1 MLLRKSN
8 NVSLERLTYECML
21 LIDRY
26 LLRTFLWVW
35 FICFCSLT
43 GLYIVIDALTNLEE
57 FLRIAERTQ
66 QNFLVVMGDFYL
78 YRAIAFFDRT
88 SGILTLIAA
97 MFTLAGLQ
105 RYNELTAILAAG
117 VSKWRIVRPIVVAG
131 ACIALLAALNRELI
145 MPAQRAKL
153 TRTPQELSSDKAKD
167 FQRREDRWSGISLH
181 GRQLAL
187 ETQTILEPNF
197 KIPRYL
203 PDPRSTWTAQKANYE
218 PATGDRPGG
227 YRLRGVVT
235 PKNVAEEPPLLQAE
249 GQIAIHTPQSAPW
262 LAADECFVVSEV
274 NFELLVDQ
282 NGWRQYASTSELIA
296 ALHKQGVG
304 CGNDVRTTVHARL
317 LQPLLDVV
325 LLLLGLPLVLR
336 GLNRNLF
343 IAVGQCVLV
352 VVIFLLVLVTSQY
365 LGGSYLVAPV
375 VAAWIPLLF
384 FVPATVFNAEPLW
397 E

>member
-1 MLLRKSN
+1 
-8 NVSLERLTYECML
+8 ML

-57 FLRIAERTQ
+57 FLFIAERTQ
-66 QNFLVVMGDFYL
+66 TNFVFVMGDFYL
-78 YRAIAFFDRT
+78 YRAISFFDRT

-117 VSKWRIVRPIVVAG
+117 ISKWRIVRPIVIAG
-131 ACIALLAALNRELI
+131 ACIALVAALNRETIL
-145 MPAQRAKL
+145 PEQRAKL
-153 TRTPQELSSDKAKD
+153 TRTPQELRSGQAKE
-167 FQRREDRWSGISLH
+167 FQRREDTWSGITLH
-181 GRQLAL
+181 GRQLDL
-187 ETQTILEPNF
+187 ETQAIVEPNF

-203 PDPRSTWTAQKANYE
+203 ADPRSTWTALRAHYE
-218 PATGDRPGG
+218 PASGDRPAG
-227 YRLRGVVT
+227 YRLQGIVT
-235 PKNVAEEPPLLQAE
+235 PKNIAEEPPLKLAD
-249 GQIAIHTPQSAPW
+249 GQIAIHTPASAPW
-262 LAADECFVVSEV
+262 LAADECFVVSEI

-282 NGWRQYASTSELIA
+282 NGWRQYASTLELIE

-317 LQPLLDVV
+317 LQPVLDVV

-343 IAVGQCVLV
+343 MAVGQCVLV
-352 VVIFLLVLVTSQY
+352 VVVFLLISVTSQY

-375 VAAWIPLLF
+375 VAAWLPLLI

>member
-1 MLLRKSN
+1 
-8 NVSLERLTYECML
+8 ML

-26 LLRTFLWVW
+26 LLRSFLWVW

-66 QNFLVVMGDFYL
+66 TNFVTVMGDFYL
-78 YRAIAFFDRT
+78 YRAISFFDRT

-105 RYNELTAILAAG
+105 RYNELTALLAAG
-117 VSKWRIVRPIVVAG
+117 TSKWRIVRPIVVAG

-153 TRTPQELSSDKAKD
+153 TRTPQELSANKAKE
-167 FQRREDRWSGISLH
+167 FQRREDTWSGISLH
-181 GRQLAL
+181 GRQLDL
-187 ETQTILEPNF
+187 DTETIIEPSF

-203 PDPRSTWTAQKANYE
+203 ADQRSTWSALTANYE
-218 PATGDRPGG
+218 PATDEHAGG

-235 PKNVAEEPPLLQAE
+235 PKNVAAEPPLKLADKT
-249 GQIAIHTPQSAPW
+249 IAIQTPLSAPW
-262 LAADECFVVSEV
+262 LATDECFVVSEV

-282 NGWRQYASTSELIA
+282 NGWRQYASTTELID

-343 IAVGQCVLV
+343 IAVGQCVFV
-352 VVIFLLVLVTSQY
+352 VVIFLLISVSSQY
-365 LGGSYLVAPV
+365 LGSSYLVAPV
-375 VAAWIPLLF
+375 VAAWIPLLI

>member
-1 MLLRKSN
+1 
-8 NVSLERLTYECML
+8 ML

-43 GLYIVIDALTNLEE
+43 GLYIVIDALTNLDE
-57 FLRIAERTQ
+57 FLRIAEKTQ
-66 QNFLVVMGDFYL
+66 RNFMVVMGDFYM
-78 YRAIAFFDRT
+78 YRALAFFDRT

-117 VSKWRIVRPIVVAG
+117 VSKWRIVRPIVLAG
-131 ACIALLAALNRELI
+131 ACIALGASLNRELV
-145 MPAQRAKL
+145 MPQQRAKL
-153 TRTPQELSSDKAKD
+153 TRSPQELSASKAKD
-167 FQRREDRWSGISLH
+167 FQRREDVWSGISLH
-181 GRQLAL
+181 GRQLDL
-187 ETQTILEPNF
+187 DTETIIEPSF
-197 KIPRYL
+197 KVPRYL
-203 PDPRSTWTAQKANYE
+203 PDQRTTWSAQTAHYE

-235 PKNVAEEPPLLQAE
+235 PKDVTAEPPLKLADEAQT
-249 GQIAIHTPQSAPW
+249 IAIHTPQSAPW

-317 LQPLLDVV
+317 LQPVLDVV

-352 VVIFLLVLVTSQY
+352 VVTFLLISVTSQY

-384 FVPATVFNAEPLW
+384 FVPVTVFNAEPLW

>member
-1 MLLRKSN
+1 
-8 NVSLERLTYECML
+8 ML

-26 LLRTFLWVW
+26 LLRSFLWVW

-57 FLRIAERTQ
+57 FLRIADRTQ
-66 QNFLVVMGDFYL
+66 QNFIVVMGDFYL
-78 YRAIAFFDRT
+78 YRAISFFDRT

-117 VSKWRIVRPIVVAG
+117 ISKWRIVRPIVVAG
-131 ACIALLAALNRELI
+131 ACIALLAALNREVI
-145 MPAQRAKL
+145 MPAHRAKL
-153 TRTPQELSSDKAKD
+153 TRSPQELSSDKAKD
-167 FQRREDRWSGISLH
+167 FQRREDTWSGISLH
-181 GRQLAL
+181 GRQLSL
-187 ETQTILEPNF
+187 ETQTIIEPSF

-203 PDPRSTWTAQKANYE
+203 QDDRSTWSAQKANYE
-218 PATGDRPGG
+218 PETAEHPGG

-235 PKNVAEEPPLLQAE
+235 PKNVAEEPPLKLKDEQ
-249 GQIAIHTPQSAPW
+249 QTIAIHTPQSAPW
-262 LAADECFVVSEV
+262 LAKDECFVVSEV

-282 NGWRQYASTSELIA
+282 NGWRQYAATSELID

-304 CGNDVRTTVHARL
+304 CGNDVRTTVHVRL

-343 IAVGQCVLV
+343 IAVGQCVFV
-352 VVIFLLVLVTSQY
+352 VVIFLLISVSSQY

-375 VAAWIPLLF
+375 IAAWIPLLL

>member
-1 MLLRKSN
+1 
-8 NVSLERLTYECML
+8 ML

-26 LLRTFLWVW
+26 LLRSFLWVW

-57 FLRIAERTQ
+57 FLRIAERTET
-66 QNFLVVMGDFYL
+66 NFVVVMSDFYL
-78 YRAIAFFDRT
+78 YRAISFFDRT
-88 SGILTLIAA
+88 SGILTLIAS

-117 VSKWRIVRPIVVAG
+117 ISKWRIVRPIVVAG
-131 ACIALLAALNRELI
+131 ACIALLAALNREVI

-153 TRTPQELSSDKAKD
+153 TRSPQELSQNKARN
-167 FQRREDRWSGISLH
+167 FQPRVDNWSLITLH
-181 GRQLAL
+181 GRQLDL
-187 ETQTILEPNF
+187 EAQTILDPNF
-197 KIPRYL
+197 KVPRSL
-203 PDPRSTWTAQKANYE
+203 PDQRSTWMAQKALYE
-218 PATGDRPGG
+218 PATGERPAG
-227 YRLRGVVT
+227 YRLSGVVT
-235 PKNVAEEPPLLQAE
+235 PKNVAAEQPLKLDDATQT
-249 GQIAIHTPQSAPW
+249 IAIHTPLSAPW
-262 LAADECFVVSEV
+262 LAEDECFVVSEV
-274 NFELLVDQ
+274 SFELLVDQ

-352 VVIFLLVLVTSQY
+352 VVMFLLISVTSQY
-365 LGGSYLVAPV
+365 LGGSYLIAPV

-384 FVPATVFNAEPLW
+384 FVPITVFNAEPLW